1 MGSIPSIEALCLD
14 VTELRICWV
23 TDLQSSLLPNANVSE
38 RQPSSNS
45 VSDTQKMKSP
55 WPRNGHMWNDP
66 EKIKKVI
73 HVQRETTIR
82 RENFRNCWPSRRIGS
97 VTTEEWSTN
106 EQMTG
111 LVWVL
116 KTVLPERDF
125 EETAPALGRRLGIGL
140 HPVIH
145 SANFPSRTEWL
156 GTIDLLYTVIRLC
169 HCTALV

>member
-1 MGSIPSIEALCLD
+1 MWPSWEFAELLTCSQACYLMPVWVRDSPHLILYQTPRKWKVHDPEMG
-14 VTELRICWV
+14 IC
-23 TDLQSSLLPNANVSE
+23 E
-38 RQPSSNS
+38 M
-45 VSDTQKMKSP
+45 TQK
-55 WPRNGHMWNDP
+55 
-66 EKIKKVI
+66 KIKKVI

-97 VTTEEWSTN
+97 VTTQEWSTN